1 MFSVDFQGF
10 RKLTDNFRKIIAHEL
25 YEKHFPE
32 FHNFPKFSENF
43 DTILVNVRCQFYLA
57 AESIGQDSAILH
69 DDQPIKL
76 RESRAG

>member
-1 MFSVDFQGF
+1 MFSVDFQGSQ
-10 RKLTDNFRKIIAHEL
+10 KLTDNFRKIIAHEFH
-25 YEKHFPE
+25 EKHFL
-32 FHNFPKFSENF
+32 KFSENF

-69 DDQPIKL
+69 ADQPIKL